1 MVQRLSHGLCPDE
14 SPGHSHDDNE
24 ADFDFVPV
32 IPELFSE
39 TKWPEQ
45 AVQLEKKASRTS
57 TPIVQQKKP
66 SFKSQTP
73 AIPRSIS
80 FSENIS
86 PSEPKLT
93 DNRLRGKHSRLRRE
107 LSLAIQTSTQQ
118 CNVVHSAESDIHELS
133 DSDSDSDDISSCPVS
148 LRMHFGKQD
157 RFLDSSWGD
166 NAPDTQTRTSLIN
179 IAMGAEVSVVDPKNI
194 HEALESENRDRW
206 VEAIAEEMRQ
216 HEINGTFGP
225 PQVLPLGLKATKIRF
240 LFKTKMGQTST
251 GKLRLVL
258 IATKLGCSIKTIL
271 GQGTSHLGKKP
282 LLQWLTKTLRLFFHM
297 AATKRMF
304 LRHIDLQIYC
314 ALYMDD
320 ILSAGMQEKKLLAFL
335 LRMGKIFRFMHLGVP
350 KVFLGIEINYFRE
363 VGVCTLTQKSYVEK
377 LIQKFLNPNE
387 QQYFPT
393 TPIEANLQEKLAT
406 AETEPIFSGPY
417 RELVGGLLYATV
429 CTRPDLA
436 FATCILTQ
444 QFATPRPTHFHMALR
459 VLKYLAGTSSYG
471 ITLGCAN
478 TNNQELVAFSDS
490 DFAACLKTRKSVR
503 GFILFLVIHRSFG
516 AQENIQAYTHYLRQK
531 LS

>member
-1 MVQRLSHGLCPDE
+1 
-14 SPGHSHDDNE
+14 
-24 ADFDFVPV
+24 
-32 IPELFSE
+32 
-39 TKWPEQ
+39 
-45 AVQLEKKASRTS
+45 
-57 TPIVQQKKP
+57 
-66 SFKSQTP
+66 
-73 AIPRSIS
+73 
-80 FSENIS
+80 
-86 PSEPKLT
+86 
-93 DNRLRGKHSRLRRE
+93 
-107 LSLAIQTSTQQ
+107 
-118 CNVVHSAESDIHELS
+118 
-133 DSDSDSDDISSCPVS
+133 
-148 LRMHFGKQD
+148 
-157 RFLDSSWGD
+157 
-166 NAPDTQTRTSLIN
+166 
-179 IAMGAEVSVVDPKNI
+179 
-194 HEALESENRDRW
+194 
-206 VEAIAEEMRQ
+206 
-216 HEINGTFGP
+216 
-225 PQVLPLGLKATKIRF
+225 
-240 LFKTKMGQTST
+240 
-251 GKLRLVL
+251 
-258 IATKLGCSIKTIL
+258 
-271 GQGTSHLGKKP
+271 
-282 LLQWLTKTLRLFFHM
+282 M

-377 LIQKFLNPNE
+377 LIHKFLNPNE

-471 ITLGCAN
+471 IILGCAN